1 MVKRS
6 IESLRNVMYW
16 FLAVN
21 QMLLNQMLLSNAGK
35 FVNGLLCCYICCVSF
50 QVTLVCVITFPH
62 WGRRFFEILC
72 VLG

>member
-6 IESLRNVMYW
+6 IESLRNIMYW

-21 QMLLNQMLLSNAGK
+21 QMLPSNAGK

-50 QVTLVCVITFPH
+50 QVTLGFVITFPH
-62 WGRRFFEILC
+62 DWKFVPLVMES
-72 VLG
+72 